1 MRAEVYIVYLY
12 LGYFFGFEEVCES
25 NIDRLTCLMKKINT
39 EDKSYIWLIKYANIK
54 ESLLTKGEVKME
66 EEKHEEEKHEEEE
79 GQAQIKID
87 TERVQVRSRPTSKP
101 IWKFSRIVNFVFIVI
116 EGFLVIRFALKFLGG
131 NENNQIVKTIYE
143 LTKPFV
149 LPFSDLL
156 MIQDFVAGKIVVE
169 ISTILAIISILLI
182 DYAIVKLIRVLAS

>member
-1 MRAEVYIVYLY
+1 MRAEVYIVYLF
-12 LGYFFGFEEVCES
+12 LTYFFDFKEVCES
-25 NIDRLTCLMKKINT
+25 NIDRLTCLIKKINT

-169 ISTILAIISILLI
+169 ISTILAIIAILLI